1 MNVGRMM
8 EFSSQLIDLESRAR
22 IQKRL
27 QAVSARIQ
35 DIINA
40 PQEASHQTAT
50 LSAVTE
56 LQNALQEIQPDLDQP
71 VLDFLTETG
80 GNPYFLPAMGDD
92 IEDQVRSSGI
102 TPTVAKS
109 YVDEMLNRR
118 SGYVEHLKNAGSHLR
133 ALKFTKYE
141 IPEGQAE
148 IGFKIPRTL
157 FENKLG
163 AFADELT
170 FIDFTVFTFSEAVTG
185 EKQEG
190 QLAQLSTSDP
200 IVLVTAGAHVI
211 AAMAASVKWLM
222 DAYAKHLEIL
232 KLRAELQALGMPQSS
247 MKQIEKIGEERLE
260 AAIEAA
266 VEKVL
271 KKRATGRL
279 AEIGNALRIALRGL
293 IARIERGMTIEVRF
307 LPAPSTENET
317 EEQAAAAKAQEEQFK
332 KLERELVFPPV
343 PEQPLLAIPS
353 WPKRDVTEAEPA
365 PKKKRMTKKAKEAA
379 AASAAVTVNDAADN
393 DLGGGE
399 RPKAGNG
406 HGADAA

>member
-8 EFSSQLIDLESRAR
+8 EFGSQLMGLEAQGR
-22 IQKRL
+22 IQKKL
-27 QAVSARIQ
+27 QTVSARIQ
-35 DIINA
+35 DIITA

-56 LQNALQEIQPDLDQP
+56 LQNALLQIQPDIDQP
-71 VLDFLTETG
+71 ALEFLIETG
-80 GNPYFLPAMGDD
+80 GNPYFLPVMGDD

-102 TPTVAKS
+102 TPAVAKS
-109 YVDEMLNRR
+109 YVDELLSRR
-118 SGYVEHLKNAGSHLR
+118 SAYLEHLKNASNNLR
-133 ALKFTKYE
+133 ALKFTEYE

-163 AFADELT
+163 AFADELS

-200 IVLVTAGAHVI
+200 VVLVTAGVHVI

-232 KLRAELQALGMPQSS
+232 KLRADLQAIGMPQIS
-247 MKQIEKIGEERLE
+247 MKQVEKIAEEKLQ

-279 AEIGNALRIALRGL
+279 AEVGNALRIALRGL

-317 EEQAAAAKAQEEQFK
+317 EEQAAATKAQEEEFK

-343 PEQPLLAIPS
+343 PESPLLAIPA
-353 WPKRDVTEAEPA
+353 WPKRDGVGEAEPA
-365 PKKKRMTKKAKEAA
+365 PKKKRMTKKEKEFAA
-379 AASAAVTVNDAADN
+379 AATAAAAANDANGA
-393 DLGGGE
+393 E
-399 RPKAGNG
+399 SPKAGNG